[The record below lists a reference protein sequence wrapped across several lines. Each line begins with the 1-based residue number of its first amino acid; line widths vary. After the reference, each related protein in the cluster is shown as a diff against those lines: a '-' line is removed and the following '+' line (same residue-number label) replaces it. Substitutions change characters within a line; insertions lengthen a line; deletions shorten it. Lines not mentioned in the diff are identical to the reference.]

1 MDVYFDSNRISLN
14 LAMGK
19 TFMNIQDDCNQ
30 DDVACGVFQLNTVSQ
45 KSLGINL

>member
-19 TFMNIQDDCNQ
+19 TFMNIRMI
-30 DDVACGVFQLNTVSQ
+30 AI
-45 KSLGINL
+45 KMM